1 MSASIVV
8 SNPLRKAI
16 NLEKTRK
23 RINTNIEQLT
33 TNFQKER
40 QYIINNPGV
49 LPNVLSAAHRRM
61 LSYNEQI
68 AKLKHK
74 RNNLHGGR
82 KRKTQRK

>member
-1 MSASIVV
+1 MSAPTVV
-8 SNPLRKAI
+8 NNPLRKAI

-33 TNFQKER
+33 SNFQKER

-49 LPNVLSAAHRRM
+49 LPNMLGVAHRRM
-61 LSYNEQI
+61 LSYNARI
-68 AKLKHK
+68 AELKRA

-82 KRKTQRK
+82 KRKTRRK